1 MGFSIFTSRSC
12 NFISGLM
19 IENGVEANVNS
30 FEQMWSLASWFC
42 ILSFFFLKNRAVFWF
57 ERNILIVSMYDWWT
71 VAWVMVCPLT
81 IQFLSLSYRTL
92 CILGK
97 MKEYK
102 SLNPLCETL
111 VKGTV
116 QLAIG
121 HGIIIQPRPDPS
133 FEFRA
138 NAW

>member
-1 MGFSIFTSRSC
+1 MG
-12 NFISGLM
+12 
-19 IENGVEANVNS
+19 NGG
-30 FEQMWSLASWFC
+30 
-42 ILSFFFLKNRAVFWF
+42 
-57 ERNILIVSMYDWWT
+57 
-71 VAWVMVCPLT
+71 PLT
-81 IQFLSLSYRTL
+81 IQFLSLSHIGH

-121 HGIIIQPRPDPS
+121 HGIIIQPCPDPS
-133 FEFRA
+133 FESWA
-138 NAW
+138 NADNSTLFYME